1 MANLDRLIDKFT
13 VNEAPYF
20 LIVDGRNTCIG
31 KNTKHSDIQDASARL
46 KSFLEELDAESKTVY
61 KIYCYESLP
70 TGKLNDEV
78 KKIVTKG
85 DHDYLLTYS
94 AWTPKERPEPS
105 ADASEARL
113 QWKLERIR
121 KEEELNAKLERIE
134 AILLKREL
142 QESEDSEDDIV
153 EDMQPNNIVGQLVGN
168 PQIQAAIAQGFV
180 SLLGNFLTPAG
191 QPKAVAGIPD
201 NDSDDM
207 RISAAIAT
215 LKKHDP
221 ELPVH
226 LEKLA
231 HMAET
236 NTAQFLGLL
245 KFL

>member
-31 KNTKHSDIQDASARL
+31 KNTKHQDITDAAGRL

-105 ADASEARL
+105 GDATEARL
-113 QWKLERIR
+113 QWKLDRIR

-134 AILLKREL
+134 TLLLKKEL
-142 QESEDSEDDIV
+142 EESDETEDEII
-153 EDMQPNNIVGQLVGN
+153 EEMQPNNIVGALVGN
-168 PQIQAAIAQGFV
+168 PAIQTAIANGV
-180 SLLGNFLTPAG
+180 ISLLGNFLTPAG
-191 QPKAVAGIPD
+191 QPKAVAGIPA
-201 NDSDDM
+201 DDDDE

-231 HMAET
+231 VMAET
-236 NTAQFLGLL
+236 NTSQFLGLL